1 MASLVEELVT
11 VLEEEEKIYQTL
23 ISYGEKKTDILI
35 RADVPELEK
44 LTCLEQLASDDLVT
58 HSNQQ
63 VQLLKDIANVLGRT
77 EEKIYQTLISYGEK
91 KTDILIRADVPE
103 LEKLTCLEQLA
114 SDDLVTHSNQQVQ
127 LLKDIAN
134 VLGRTEEK
142 MTVTRLI
149 TLLESQPD
157 VQKKLTEARDRLL
170 AAADRMNHLNDQN
183 VALIKQAIELNEF
196 DLTLFKSLRQAPETA
211 NYDKTA
217 CNTGSLLGSSGFD
230 AMS

>member
-63 VQLLKDIANVLGRT
+63 V
-77 EEKIYQTLISYGEK
+77 
-91 KTDILIRADVPE
+91 
-103 LEKLTCLEQLA
+103 
-114 SDDLVTHSNQQVQ
+114 
-127 LLKDIAN
+127 
-134 VLGRTEEK
+134 LGRTEEK

-149 TLLESQPD
+149 ALLESQPD

-170 AAADRMNHLNDQN
+170 AAADRTNHLNDQN

>member
-11 VLEEEEKIYQTL
+11 VLEE
-23 ISYGEKKTDILI
+23 
-35 RADVPELEK
+35 
-44 LTCLEQLASDDLVT
+44 
-58 HSNQQ
+58 
-63 VQLLKDIANVLGRT
+63 

-217 CNTGSLLGSSGFD
+217 CNTGSLQGSSGFD

>member
-23 ISYGEKKTDILI
+23 ISYGEKKTDIQI

-63 VQLLKDIANVLGRT
+63 VQLLKD
-77 EEKIYQTLISYGEK
+77 S
-91 KTDILIRADVPE
+91 
-103 LEKLTCLEQLA
+103 
-114 SDDLVTHSNQQVQ
+114 
-127 LLKDIAN
+127 AN

-149 TLLESQPD
+149 ALLESQPD
-157 VQKKLTEARDRLL
+157 VQKKLTEAGLWYATASEEDLIQLLSQEPGLFRDWDEKYG
-170 AAADRMNHLNDQN
+170 DRMQKIVFIGQHLDKEQ
-183 VALIKQAIELNEF
+183 LTR
-196 DLTLFKSLRQAPETA
+196 DLDECLE
-211 NYDKTA
+211 
-217 CNTGSLLGSSGFD
+217 
-230 AMS
+230 

>member
-44 LTCLEQLASDDLVT
+44 LTC
-58 HSNQQ
+58 
-63 VQLLKDIANVLGRT
+63 
-77 EEKIYQTLISYGEK
+77 
-91 KTDILIRADVPE
+91 
-103 LEKLTCLEQLA
+103 LA